1 MKVVLHNIRSMHN
14 VGAIFRTSDAAG
26 IEKIYLCGFTPS
38 PLDEFGKVRV
48 QVHKVA
54 LGAEKYVDWEKHD
67 KTYALLDQLKEDG
80 HKIYAVE
87 LSDNSI
93 PYYKEKLTKED
104 KDKAVIV
111 LGHELEGLS
120 PAILKR
126 ADKVIEIP
134 MMGKKHSLNV
144 SVAFGVIVYGMLY

>member
-1 MKVVLHNIRSMHN
+1 MMVVLHNIRSMHN

-26 IEKIYLCGFTPS
+26 IEKIFLCGFTPS
-38 PLDEFGKVRV
+38 PVDEFGETRV

-54 LGAEKYVDWEKHD
+54 LGAEEYVPWEKAD
-67 KTYALLDQLKEDG
+67 KTYAVLDRLKKEG

-87 LSDNSI
+87 LSDNAV
-93 PYYKEKLTKED
+93 PYHKVKLSKKDKE
-104 KDKAVIV
+104 KAVIV

-126 ADKVIEIP
+126 ADTIVEIP
-134 MMGKKHSLNV
+134 MLGKKHSLNV
-144 SVAFGVIVYGMLY
+144 SVAFGIVAFGLLY